1 MRNSLRRGLTLTAL
15 AGACTIALAPA
26 ALAQPTTSP
35 EAFGIGASGLA
46 NLANTPD
53 QTTIGTT
60 SALSATVPGIVAAS
74 TLTATVNG
82 VNSTSASVAN
92 LSTASLLLP
101 LLSTISASAITT
113 SCTANPDGTF
123 TGTTTIASL
132 AILGGSYS
140 GTTTTEVPLAV
151 TSPGG
156 GIVDLSVIVNQMSA
170 GPVLGSEQVNGLAIS
185 FRLGTL
191 TETIDIADATCG
203 PYSSGVPLASGKGMA
218 IGLSVVGLAGAGLG
232 TVYVRR
238 RHGLAIAD

>member
-46 NLANTPD
+46 TLANTPD
-53 QTTIGTT
+53 QTTIGTN
-60 SALSATVPGIVAAS
+60 SALAATVPGILAA
-74 TLTATVNG
+74 TALTASVNS

-92 LSTASLLLP
+92 LSTTTLLLP
-101 LLSTISASAITT
+101 LLSTISAGAIST
-113 SCTANPDGTF
+113 SCTANANGTF
-123 TGTTTIASL
+123 TGTTTVANL
-132 AILGGSYS
+132 AILGASYS

-156 GIVDLSVIVNQMSA
+156 GIGNLSVIVNQMAS

-185 FRLGTL
+185 FTLGAL
-191 TETIDIADATCG
+191 NETIDIADATCG

-238 RHGLAIAD
+238 RHGLAVAD